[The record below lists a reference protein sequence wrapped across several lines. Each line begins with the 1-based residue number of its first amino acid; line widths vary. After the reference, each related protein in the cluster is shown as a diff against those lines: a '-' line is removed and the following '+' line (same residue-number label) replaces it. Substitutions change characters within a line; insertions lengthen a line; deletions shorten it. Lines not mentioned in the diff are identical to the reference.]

1 MAKQKRKTW
10 IWVVTLVVI
19 ILGGGGFY
27 YSYSNNAEESDPQD
41 EPHVTAEIGTIV
53 EKALAVGTIEPENE
67 IAVKSK
73 LSGVVSKLYAE
84 AGDYVRKGDPLIEVS
99 PDPTPLEL
107 AEAKRSLQRIEIEE
121 ANLEKELNRM
131 SQLLERKLVAQQEY
145 DQLKERHS
153 DVLVRKQIANERL
166 QLLESGR
173 IKMGDVL
180 IESVIRA
187 PIDGYILEELV
198 DVGEPVVP
206 LTSYQAG
213 TPLMTIAEMEN
224 LLFKGTVDEIDI
236 GKVEIGMPV
245 EIKIGALP
253 SDTIRGEVSHISLKA
268 QEQDNATVF
277 PVEIR
282 ITDSGGAV
290 LRAGYSANADI
301 IIKKLENTLTIPE
314 RVVEMRDGKAYVDLP
329 GSEPG
334 SREEREIQIGMSDAI
349 TVAVLAGLNEGDK
362 VLERPVKTLTVR

>member
-10 IWVVTLVVI
+10 IWVVTLTVI
-19 ILGGGGFY
+19 VLGGGGFY
-27 YSYSNNAEESDPQD
+27 YSYSNDSEDAQEQEQ
-41 EPHVTAEIGTIV
+41 PHVTAEIGTIV

-73 LSGVVSKLYAE
+73 LSGVVSRLYAE
-84 AGDYVRKGDPLIEVS
+84 AGDYVKKGDPLIEVS

-107 AEAKRSLQRIEIEE
+107 AEAKRSLERIEIEE
-121 ANLEKELNRM
+121 ENIKKELDRM
-131 SQLLERKLVAQQEY
+131 SQLLERQLVAQQEY

-245 EIKIGALP
+245 DIKIGALP
-253 SDTIRGEVSHISLKA
+253 NNVIQGQVSHISLKA

-282 ITDSGGAV
+282 ITNTNGAV

-314 RVVEMRDGKAYVDLP
+314 RVIEMRDGKAFVDIP
-329 GSEPG
+329 GTEPG
-334 SREEREIQIGMSDAI
+334 SREEKEIRVGMSDAI
-349 TVAVLAGLNEGDK
+349 TIAVLEGLNEGDT

>member
-1 MAKQKRKTW
+1 
-10 IWVVTLVVI
+10 
-19 ILGGGGFY
+19 
-27 YSYSNNAEESDPQD
+27 
-41 EPHVTAEIGTIV
+41 
-53 EKALAVGTIEPENE
+53 
-67 IAVKSK
+67 
-73 LSGVVSKLYAE
+73 
-84 AGDYVRKGDPLIEVS
+84 
-99 PDPTPLEL
+99 
-107 AEAKRSLQRIEIEE
+107 
-121 ANLEKELNRM
+121 
-131 SQLLERKLVAQQEY
+131 
-145 DQLKERHS
+145 
-153 DVLVRKQIANERL
+153 
-166 QLLESGR
+166 
-173 IKMGDVL
+173 
-180 IESVIRA
+180 
-187 PIDGYILEELV
+187 
-198 DVGEPVVP
+198 
-206 LTSYQAG
+206 
-213 TPLMTIAEMEN
+213 
-224 LLFKGTVDEIDI
+224 
-236 GKVEIGMPV
+236 MPV

>member
-1 MAKQKRKTW
+1 MAKQKRTKLIW
-10 IWVVTLVVI
+10 IVTIVIVV
-19 ILGGGGFY
+19 LGGGGSYFV
-27 YSYSNNAEESDPQD
+27 YSNNTEKTGEQE
-41 EPHVTAEIGTIV
+41 EPHVKAEIGTIV

-107 AEAKRSLQRIEIEE
+107 AEAKRSLERIEIEE
-121 ANLEKELNRM
+121 ENLQKELNRM
-131 SQLLERKLVAQQEY
+131 DQLMERKLVAQQDY

-153 DVLVRKQIANERL
+153 DVLVRKQIAQERL
-166 QLLESGR
+166 ELLESGR

-213 TPLMTIAEMEN
+213 TPLMTIAAMDN

-236 GKVEIGMPV
+236 GKVVIGMPV
-245 EIKIGALP
+245 DIKIGALP
-253 SDTIRGEVSHISLKA
+253 SDTIRGEV
-268 QEQDNATVF
+268 
-277 PVEIR
+277 
-282 ITDSGGAV
+282 
-290 LRAGYSANADI
+290 
-301 IIKKLENTLTIPE
+301 
-314 RVVEMRDGKAYVDLP
+314 
-329 GSEPG
+329 
-334 SREEREIQIGMSDAI
+334 
-349 TVAVLAGLNEGDK
+349 
-362 VLERPVKTLTVR
+362 